1 MRYGVISDIHANLHA
16 LDAVLGVLS
25 RVGVDDVLCAGD
37 LVGYGPMPNECVA
50 RIAALGARC
59 VAGNHDL
66 IALRRLSD
74 ADCSEL
80 AQDSLRWTRHELSR
94 DSYRYLDRLPPML
107 TTADGVVVTHGSLES
122 PAEYVRDADQRC
134 EQLELLERTH
144 PGARV
149 LVLGHTHRRVAH
161 GAHAGTV
168 RPRWGGSL
176 SLTRSDRYL
185 LNPGS
190 VGQSRERAARARF
203 IVLDLD
209 RSRATYYGVGY
220 DLEGCRQALR
230 ERGLPTWSAHLNP
243 SALSRAA
250 RLLRRAAAARIAMRR
265 R

>member
-25 RVGVDDVLCAGD
+25 RARVDDVLCAGD

-50 RIAALGARC
+50 RIAALGAKC

-66 IALRRLSD
+66 IALGRLSD
-74 ADCSEL
+74 VDCSEL
-80 AQDSLRWTRHELSR
+80 AQDSLRWTRRELSR
-94 DSYRYLDRLPPML
+94 DSRRYLDALPSVA
-107 TTADGVVVTHGSLES
+107 TTPDGVVVAHGSLES
-122 PAEYVRDADQRC
+122 PAEYVRGADQRS
-134 EQLELLERTH
+134 EQLKLLGCTH

-190 VGQSRERAARARF
+190 VGQSRERTARARF

-209 RSRATYYGVGY
+209 RGRASYYGIGY
-220 DLEGCRQALR
+220 DLEACREALR
-230 ERGLPTWSAHLNP
+230 ERGLPTWSAHLNA

-250 RLLRRAAAARIAMRR
+250 SPLRRAVAARIAMRR
-265 R
+265 P